1 MSNKHFSRREFL
13 RLSALAAAGAASAQY
28 GFPAAARAAAQ
39 PFGRLTVGAPAA
51 QEVTLDFISD
61 VPEYDN
67 PHRQI
72 LDIFEDEN
80 PGVKINL
87 VSHSEDGQPAYAA
100 KVAGG
105 YCPAMET
112 VSAISNTTRI
122 NADNY
127 QNYVDLGTIDYPYWD
142 LWTYGVKNAWSNL
155 YGGLPG
161 PRCLNPFMGWLNTW
175 VYHVD
180 LMEKAG
186 LDPRKNVKTWD
197 DLLTWLDEGARWA
210 KSADS
215 GVDYFWD
222 QGWLPDWFGTGI
234 TMDNIPLAFP
244 DGQRDRQVACWKG
257 EAKFNAPDSPY
268 RHAFEFF
275 KQAYD
280 KGWVNKQF
288 WTREWETDMEASYV
302 SRKSAV
308 VLHGPWIWDKAVAAD
323 PTVQQLGL
331 PATPPAEGQ
340 AQWMQWMGD
349 LEIDQSMSGFT
360 MAMRA
365 CNETSPNFGLVKQL
379 FIWWHSPDIVRLRAE
394 AVGALPAMKLDPPA
408 DIKAPQVLGVIKDI
422 GTPGGLFEQVQ
433 YETQMSGE
441 SLMSPKRIPGS
452 PGVWDY
458 ESGNDATYW
467 AALMEGRITVQ
478 DGLDMAQKNWE
489 ASYKLA

>member
-1 MSNKHFSRREFL
+1 MSR
-13 RLSALAAAGAASAQY
+13 
-28 GFPAAARAAAQ
+28 
-39 PFGRLTVGAPAA
+39 T
-51 QEVTLDFISD
+51 
-61 VPEYDN
+61 
-67 PHRQI
+67 
-72 LDIFEDEN
+72 
-80 PGVKINL
+80 
-87 VSHSEDGQPAYAA
+87 
-100 KVAGG
+100 
-105 YCPAMET
+105 
-112 VSAISNTTRI
+112 
-122 NADNY
+122 
-127 QNYVDLGTIDYPYWD
+127 
-142 LWTYGVKNAWSNL
+142 AWSDL
-155 YGGLPG
+155 YNGLPG

-175 VYHVD
+175 VYHID

-197 DLLTWLDEGARWA
+197 DLLTWLDEGAQWA
-210 KSADS
+210 KSANS

-268 RHAFEFF
+268 RHAFDFF

-323 PTVQQLGL
+323 TTVQQLGL

-360 MAMRA
+360 MTMRA
-365 CNETSPNFGLVKQL
+365 CNETSPDFGLVKQL
-379 FIWWHSPDIVRLRAE
+379 FIWWHSPDTVRLRAE

-422 GTPGGLFEQVQ
+422 GTPAGLFEQVQ

-441 SLMSPKRIPGS
+441 SLMSPMRIPGS

-458 ESGNDATYW
+458 EFGQRRQVLGRPDGGQDHGAGRPGHGPEELGSRATSW
-467 AALMEGRITVQ
+467 PEPPAPHSHAAALNDRAAAILDHPRNTKDGIRWSRPPDPASCSGAAHGRT
-478 DGLDMAQKNWE
+478 
-489 ASYKLA
+489 SCC